1 MFRVRDPD
9 RALKTVRLLRYGMS
23 LLFLVLAVVRPETWL
38 FLGLALFAFLMART
52 GYCPLIRR
60 P

>member
-1 MFRVRDPD
+1 MFKVNHPEK
-9 RALKTVRLLRYGMS
+9 ALKTIRLLRYGMS
-23 LLFLVLAVVRPETWL
+23 LLFLVLALLRPETWL

-52 GYCPLIRR
+52 DYCPLIRR